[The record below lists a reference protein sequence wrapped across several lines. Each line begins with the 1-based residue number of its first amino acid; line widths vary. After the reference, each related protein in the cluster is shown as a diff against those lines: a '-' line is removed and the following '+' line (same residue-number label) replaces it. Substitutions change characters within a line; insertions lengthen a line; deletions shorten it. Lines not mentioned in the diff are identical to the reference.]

1 MQSIQCIPVPIDQQV
16 KLENNGEPL
25 IVSFTNTY
33 DSILL
38 AIAGNTPVTCS
49 QLIVYYPE
57 NGNLTLIN
65 CMIVLYAVG
74 KPIELFDIELIQDT
88 SRGKVSLNPFHP
100 ATGISKTELKS
111 PKILHQLILHVKE
124 RYPLQVHLYGSRV
137 SETMEAKVDSILELS
152 LNNDSPRPL
161 FVTVMCIEKTGKD
174 CHTSFV

>member
-1 MQSIQCIPVPIDQQV
+1 MQSIQCMPVPIDQQV

-38 AIAGNTPVTCS
+38 AITGNTPVTCS

-65 CMIVLYAVG
+65 CMIVLYSAG

-88 SRGKVSLNPFHP
+88 SRGTVDLLKPFHH
-100 ATGISKTELKS
+100 ATGISKTQLKS
-111 PKILHQLILHVKE
+111 PKILHELILHVKE

-137 SETMEAKVDSILELS
+137 SETMEAEVDSILELS

-161 FVTVMCIEKTGKD
+161 FVTVMCIEKTG
-174 CHTSFV
+174 